1 MKFQLAGE
9 GHQYGTDG
17 CTIRARRPLRR
28 GQGRHRLALLLNKH
42 PEGRNPNTYT
52 LLPLLCFHAAR
63 FPRRMDD
70 DGGLIQLEMQD
81 RSKSDWDLTGRGFR
95 YLEKAS
101 MGNELSEYHL

>member
-1 MKFQLAGE
+1 
-9 GHQYGTDG
+9 
-17 CTIRARRPLRR
+17 
-28 GQGRHRLALLLNKH
+28 
-42 PEGRNPNTYT
+42 
-52 LLPLLCFHAAR
+52 
-63 FPRRMDD
+63 MDD